1 MSFIRF
7 SGLNTNQTDLEPV
20 RTGPEPVQYRSRCFL
35 ISYKTGFDIFG
46 IFSHSDNGPDHLW
59 YLLGLQAAIYRSKT
73 GPEPVQMLS
82 HQSQTRF
89 WDLWYIF
96 FGPYYER
103 EHVTRIVR
111 TSLELARKHLDRF
124 LTGLGQ
130 FRTGLERFWTGLIGA
145 WTSTENLEHTMNKNM
160 Y

>member
-82 HQSQTRF
+82 HQSQTWF

-96 FGPYYER
+96 FGSYYER

>member
-96 FGPYYER
+96 
-103 EHVTRIVR
+103 
-111 TSLELARKHLDRF
+111 LDR
-124 LTGLGQ
+124 
-130 FRTGLERFWTGLIGA
+130 
-145 WTSTENLEHTMNKNM
+145 TMNENM
-160 Y
+160 